1 MSATRIKTDKGEGNI
16 NGMKT
21 AEKKLEPNLQQGSA
35 NDKAD
40 IDNDGQLSEY
50 ELARSAAIMK
60 AMAKREKSA
69 QDQKKTFYEGKKESV
84 D

>member
-1 MSATRIKTDKGEGNI
+1 MGEGEI

-35 NDKAD
+35 NAKGDL
-40 IDNDGQLSEY
+40 DNDGKMDEY

-69 QDQKKTFYEGKKESV
+69 
-84 D
+84 

>member
-1 MSATRIKTDKGEGNI
+1 MSSATRLMKDKGDGRI
-16 NGMKT
+16 GDMKT
-21 AEKKLEPNLQQGSA
+21 SEKRLEPNLEQGSA
-35 NDKAD
+35 NSKAD

-69 QDQKKTFYEGKKESV
+69 
-84 D
+84 

>member
-1 MSATRIKTDKGEGNI
+1 MARRKMIDGTPATSTEAD
-16 NGMKT
+16 
-21 AEKKLEPNLQQGSA
+21 LEVANKELVPAGPPNSA

-60 AMAKREKSA
+60 AMAKREKS
-69 QDQKKTFYEGKKESV
+69 G
-84 D
+84 